1 MSEYVF
7 AYGSNMCSG
16 RFRDYSVTP
25 EGDGLVALLP
35 GHRLA
40 FNKLSLN
47 DRSGKANVEPDRAAQ
62 VWGVL
67 YAVPSTDLATL
78 DRGEGG
84 YSREKRFVRT
94 FDAAVIDAWVYVASK
109 PRNDLNLRPYT
120 WYKRF
125 LVEGATEHGL
135 PPEYIAVLEQVDA
148 AEDSDKERDRSK
160 RLLSCARIPPDD
172 MGQ

>member
-16 RFRDYSVTP
+16 RFRDYSLTP
-25 EGDGLVALLP
+25 EGDGLAALLP
-35 GHRLA
+35 EHRLA
-40 FNKLSLN
+40 FNKLSQN

-67 YAVPSTDLATL
+67 YAIPSTDLATL

-84 YSREKRFVRT
+84 YSREKRFVHT
-94 FDAAVIDAWVYVASK
+94 LDAAVNDAWVYVASK

-125 LVEGATEHGL
+125 LVEGDRAW
-135 PPEYIAVLEQVDA
+135 PPAEYIAVLEQVDA

-160 RLLSCARIPPDD
+160 RLLSCARIPLDD